1 MLDYFIWIAAIPL
14 ELLLIARSV
23 RGDYFK
29 RYPIFYSYI
38 SFVFLQTIVRFT
50 VYHLKPDWYPGV
62 YWFTEFVAIIA
73 GCSVVFEFCRL
84 GLRSYPGVAK
94 MAHAGLLAA
103 FLFTFSKVLFTAAQG
118 SDGWT
123 AALTFLLERDI
134 RFVQIAATV
143 VLTAIVLV
151 YRIPMSRNLKGI
163 IFGYGFYLGTVVMN
177 LTFLGI
183 FGERIQLASSRVQA
197 VSYTAT
203 LVIWT
208 VGLWSYEPVANQA
221 MGTARNYSAI
231 CEETKE
237 QLAQSKSVV
246 ESILP

>member
-1 MLDYFIWIAAIPL
+1 MLDYSLWFATILL
-14 ELLLIARSV
+14 ELVLLWRSL

-38 SFVFLQTIVRFT
+38 SFVFLQSVARFT
-50 VYHLKPDWYPGV
+50 VYHLKPDWYSSV
-62 YWFTEFVAIIA
+62 YWFTEYVAIIA

-84 GLRSYPGVAK
+84 GLKEYPGVGK
-94 MAHAGLLAA
+94 MARLGLIAA

-118 SDGWT
+118 ADGWT
-123 AALTFLLERDI
+123 PALTFLLERDV
-134 RFVQIAATV
+134 RFVQIAATAILV
-143 VLTAIVLV
+143 AIVFV
-151 YRIPMSRNLKGI
+151 YRIPISRNLKGI
-163 IFGYGFYLGTVVMN
+163 ILGYGFYLGTVVAN

-183 FGERIQLASSRVQA
+183 FGERIQLASSRIQA

-221 MGTARNYSAI
+221 MGTARNYSTI

-237 QLAQSKSVV
+237 QLAQSKSAV
-246 ESILP
+246 E